1 MSLSKRT
8 RFKVFDRD
16 DYKCRYCGKTPEDGI
31 TLEVDH
37 IHPTS
42 KGGTNEL
49 HNLVTSCFDC
59 NRGKSDL
66 PVAGNH
72 EEPASV
78 RMKRLQEVS
87 ESKRLA
93 AELKMAERQRAKEEQ
108 DWVDVICREFG
119 TDSCPK
125 RLAADGWRLARE
137 FGATTVFEWINIL
150 ARKFDRPSMD
160 CVRYLCGIARK
171 YREEMGQ

>member
-16 DYKCRYCGKTPEDGI
+16 DYKCRYCGKTPDDGI

-37 IHPTS
+37 VHPTS

-66 PVAGNH
+66 PIAGNN
-72 EEPASV
+72 EEPANV
-78 RMKRLQEVS
+78 RMKRLQEIS
-87 ESKRLA
+87 ESKRIA
-93 AELKMAERQRAKEEQ
+93 AELKKADRQKKKAVQE
-108 DWVDVICREFG
+108 WVNVICRGFG
-119 TDSCPK
+119 AETCPR
-125 RLAADGWRLARE
+125 RLAEDCLRLARE
-137 FGATTVFEWINIL
+137 FGTSTVFEWVNIL
-150 ARKFDRPSMD
+150 VRKFDKPSTD
-160 CVRYLCGIARK
+160 CLRYLCGIARK